1 MAIQF
6 MRGTSTQRKA
16 ATDVVPAAGQP
27 FFETNTKKLYIGDGT
42 TKLSSLYDICYDLN
56 PYSLSVDGG
65 AVISSDIWC
74 YGNLN
79 IDGSSS
85 LGSTTMSSAYL
96 PKVSF
101 QRNNATVVNLL
112 SPTSGGSTTTNIYLP
127 AKAGTMALTSD
138 IPTGALAS
146 KDSASGTLTIPS
158 ITYKVLSGISSESAG
173 WGWVN
178 INGKKS
184 TTVNFS
190 YSNRPSDDPLSNYS
204 QSNWDYLYIEGV
216 DTSPTSGGTSDSDCA
231 HIFIPV
237 NLWKVY
243 TGNAHTI
250 SLTRDGARARI
261 YYTGDYSIG
270 VHTQAYINYIR
281 VWGIKRNTSTITVS

>member
-101 QRNNATVVNLL
+101 QRDNATVVNLL

-146 KDSASGTLTIPS
+146 KSSASGSISVLQAGITVTQLGYSTSFKAGATIS
-158 ITYKVLSGISSESAG
+158 LGNISS
-173 WGWVN
+173 
-178 INGKKS
+178 
-184 TTVNFS
+184 
-190 YSNRPSDDPLSNYS
+190 Y
-204 QSNWDYLYIEGV
+204 DYLYFEGYDSQSSASNA
-216 DTSPTSGGTSDSDCA
+216 DTACLLIPRIKAVSHSSTSNS
-231 HIFIPV
+231 
-237 NLWKVY
+237 
-243 TGNAHTI
+243 I
-250 SLTRDGARARI
+250 SVTRDGARARVYI
-261 YYTGDYSIG
+261 TGGASSNATLTA
-270 VHTQAYINYIR
+270 HATSYINYLY
-281 VWGIKRNTSTITVS
+281 VWGIKRTTQNISVSVS